1 MCAGAREG
9 ARPGVSVA
17 AVAAAGTLGQAAGSP
32 TVILGDGGCCPC
44 RGSMPDRECLPDA
57 RELGGGAFLS
67 WGWPGSLRKGALSP
81 EECRTLKPLRTE
93 EGLGRASLVGRR

>member
-1 MCAGAREG
+1 MQAPGRGLGLGSAWQRWQRLG
-9 ARPGVSVA
+9 PWARP
-17 AVAAAGTLGQAAGSP
+17 QALP
-32 TVILGDGGCCPC
+32 TVILGDGGCRPC